1 MIVFA
6 GTNQLKQVIFWIFFS
21 SFSCFLP
28 NLPVS
33 LPNFFLSHIH
43 FKTQGASGTIFPAHT
58 APPAGC
64 IDLATSPE
72 KHTMEC
78 IRDVSVCLAKM
89 IILGQ
94 DASTKKYAPKYSF
107 DAASTLA
114 LQQMICEENKGK
126 DVTDVSDNVFYVFL
140 FSVFFFFFFLPKKI
154 ILNIFFLSVLKGGT
168 HARRQLMQ
176 PRCI

>member
-1 MIVFA
+1 
-6 GTNQLKQVIFWIFFS
+6 
-21 SFSCFLP
+21 
-28 NLPVS
+28 
-33 LPNFFLSHIH
+33 
-43 FKTQGASGTIFPAHT
+43 
-58 APPAGC
+58 
-64 IDLATSPE
+64 
-72 KHTMEC
+72 MEC

-126 DVTDVSDNVFYVFL
+126 DVTDVSDNVFYVFVC
-140 FSVFFFFFFLPKKI
+140 FQFFLFFSFSPKKI